1 MPKDGFRIGLDRAKS
16 NQYNTSLVSNV
27 ITIDGP
33 TSSGKSS
40 VGFLFSQNIGYQFI
54 DTGRIYRAGALFIL
68 QNNIPMDDEE
78 SVARVFEDLK
88 IEFRMVDGK
97 VRNFLDG
104 KDVTV
109 DIHTA
114 ETTAVVPK
122 IAAFA
127 KARYFA
133 KQLQRKIGSERNTV
147 MAGRDIGSEIFPESK
162 LKFFIT
168 ADVKIRA
175 QRRYDQIK
183 KSNPEVSFEDVLRG
197 MEVRDEKDSTR
208 KASPMRVP
216 EDAIVIDTS
225 DLTTEE
231 TVAQMIEC
239 YKKIDKH

>member
-1 MPKDGFRIGLDRAKS
+1 
-16 NQYNTSLVSNV
+16 VSNV

-40 VGFLFSQNIGYQFI
+40 VGFLFSQKIGYQFI

-68 QNNIPMDDEE
+68 QNHIPMDDEE
-78 SVARVFEDLK
+78 SVAKVFEDLK

-104 KDVTV
+104 EDVTV

-133 KQLQRKIGSERNTV
+133 KQLQKRIGAEKDTV
-147 MAGRDIGSEIFPESK
+147 MAGRDIGSEIFPDSK

-168 ADVKIRA
+168 ADVKVRA

-183 KSNPEVSFEDVLRG
+183 KSNPEVNFEDVLRG

-208 KASPMRVP
+208 EASPMRIP
-216 EDAIVIDTS
+216 KDAILIDTS
-225 DLTTEE
+225 NLTTEE
-231 TVAQMIEC
+231 TVEKMMEEYHKVFGEISN
-239 YKKIDKH
+239 

>member
-1 MPKDGFRIGLDRAKS
+1 M
-16 NQYNTSLVSNV
+16 SNV

-40 VGFLFSQNIGYQFI
+40 VGFLFSQKIGYQFI
-54 DTGRIYRAGALFIL
+54 DTGRIYRAGALYIL
-68 QNNIPMDDEE
+68 RNNINQGDEE
-78 SVARVFEDLK
+78 AVAKVFEVLN

-97 VRNFLDG
+97 VKNFLDG
-104 KDVTV
+104 EDVTAE
-109 DIHTA
+109 IHTA

-127 KARYFA
+127 KARFFA
-133 KQLQRKIGSERNTV
+133 KQLQKRIGSKKDTV
-147 MAGRDIGSEIFPESK
+147 MAGRDIGSEIFPDSK

-183 KSNPEVSFEDVLRG
+183 KSNPEVNYEDVLRG
-197 MEVRDEKDSTR
+197 METRDNADTTR
-208 KASPMRVP
+208 KASPMRIP

-225 DLTTEE
+225 NLSTEE
-231 TVAQMIEC
+231 TVERMMAEF
-239 YKKIDKH
+239 KRVFG

>member
-1 MPKDGFRIGLDRAKS
+1 MSEI
-16 NQYNTSLVSNV
+16 

-40 VGFLFSQNIGYQFI
+40 VGFLFSRKIGYQFI
-54 DTGRIYRAGALFIL
+54 DTGRIYRAGALYIL
-68 QNNIPMDDEE
+68 KNNIPVDDEDK
-78 SVARVFEDLK
+78 VAEVFENLK

-97 VRNFLDG
+97 VRNFLEG

-109 DIHTA
+109 QIHTA

-122 IAAFA
+122 IAAYA

-133 KQLQRKIGSERNTV
+133 KQLQKRIGAEQDTV
-147 MAGRDIGSEIFPESK
+147 MAGRDIGSEIFPDSR

-183 KSNPEVSFEDVLRG
+183 KSDPLVKYEDVLRG
-197 MEVRDEKDSTR
+197 METRDNTDTTR
-208 KASPMRVP
+208 KASPMRIP
-216 EDAIVIDTS
+216 TDAIVIDTS
-225 DLTTEE
+225 NLSTEE
-231 TVAQMIEC
+231 TVERMLQE
-239 YKKIDKH
+239 YSRVFGG

>member
-1 MPKDGFRIGLDRAKS
+1 MP
-16 NQYNTSLVSNV
+16 NV

-40 VGFLFSQNIGYQFI
+40 VGFLFSRNIGYQFI
-54 DTGRIYRAGALFIL
+54 DTGRIYRAGALYIL
-68 QNNIPMDDEE
+68 QNNIPLDDEDK
-78 SVARVFEDLK
+78 VARVFENLN

-109 DIHTA
+109 EIHTA
-114 ETTAVVPK
+114 ETTAVVPR

-133 KQLQRKIGSERNTV
+133 KQLQKRIGSEKDTV
-147 MAGRDIGSEIFPESK
+147 MAGRDIGSEIFPDSK

-183 KSNPEVSFEDVLRG
+183 KSDSGVKYEDVLRG
-197 MEVRDEKDSTR
+197 METRDNADTTR
-208 KASPMRVP
+208 KASPMRIP
-216 EDAIVIDTS
+216 KDAIVIDTS
-225 DLTTEE
+225 NLSTEE
-231 TVAQMIEC
+231 TVERMMDEFRRVFGEISN
-239 YKKIDKH
+239 

>member
-1 MPKDGFRIGLDRAKS
+1 M
-16 NQYNTSLVSNV
+16 SNV

-40 VGFLFSQNIGYQFI
+40 VGFLFSQKIGFQFI
-54 DTGRIYRAGALFIL
+54 DTGRIYRAGALYIL
-68 QNNIPMDDEE
+68 RNNIDQEDEDA
-78 SVARVFEDLK
+78 VARVFEDLK

-97 VRNFLDG
+97 VKNFLDG
-104 KDVTV
+104 EDVTSE
-109 DIHTA
+109 IHTA

-133 KQLQRKIGSERNTV
+133 KQLQKRIGSEKDTV
-147 MAGRDIGSEIFPESK
+147 MAGRDIGSEIFPDAK

-175 QRRYDQIK
+175 QRRYDQIR
-183 KSNPEVSFEDVLRG
+183 KSNPEVKYEDVLNG

-225 DLTTEE
+225 ELSTEE
-231 TVAQMIEC
+231 TVERMMDEF
-239 YKKIDKH
+239 KRVFG

>member
-1 MPKDGFRIGLDRAKS
+1 M
-16 NQYNTSLVSNV
+16 SNV

-40 VGFLFSQNIGYQFI
+40 VGFLFSQKIGYQFI

-68 QNNIPMDDEE
+68 QNGIPMDDEE

-104 KDVTV
+104 VDVTV

-114 ETTAVVPK
+114 ETTAVVPR

-133 KQLQRKIGSERNTV
+133 KQLQKKIGSKEDTV
-147 MAGRDIGSEIFPESK
+147 MAGRDIGSEIFPDSK

-168 ADVKIRA
+168 ADVEIRA
-175 QRRYDQIK
+175 QRRFDQIK
-183 KSNPEVSFEDVLRG
+183 KSNSEVKYEDVLKG

-208 KASPMRVP
+208 EASPMRIP
-216 EDAIVIDTS
+216 SDAIVIDTS
-225 DLTTEE
+225 NLSTEE
-231 TVAQMIEC
+231 TVERMMAEYQRVFGE
-239 YKKIDKH
+239 

>member
-1 MPKDGFRIGLDRAKS
+1 M
-16 NQYNTSLVSNV
+16 SNV

-40 VGFLFSQNIGYQFI
+40 VGFLFSQKIGYQFI

-68 QNNIPMDDEE
+68 QNGIPMDDEE

-104 KDVTV
+104 VDVTV
-109 DIHTA
+109 EIHTA

-133 KQLQRKIGSERNTV
+133 KQLQKKIGAKEDTV
-147 MAGRDIGSEIFPESK
+147 MAGRDIGSEIFPDSK

-168 ADVKIRA
+168 ADVAVRA
-175 QRRYDQIK
+175 QRRFDQIK
-183 KSNPEVSFEDVLRG
+183 KTNPEVKYEDVLKG

-208 KASPMRVP
+208 EASPMRIP
-216 EDAIVIDTS
+216 SDAIVIDTS
-225 DLTTEE
+225 NLTTEE
-231 TVAQMIEC
+231 TVERMMDEYQRVFGG
-239 YKKIDKH
+239 

>member
-1 MPKDGFRIGLDRAKS
+1 M
-16 NQYNTSLVSNV
+16 SNV

-40 VGFLFSQNIGYQFI
+40 VGFVFSKQIGYQFI

-68 QNNIPMDDEE
+68 KNNISIDDEDA
-78 SVARVFEDLK
+78 VARVFENLD

-97 VRNFLDG
+97 VRNFLGG

-109 DIHTA
+109 EIHTA

-127 KARYFA
+127 KARAFA
-133 KQLQRKIGSERNTV
+133 KQLQKRIGAEQNTV
-147 MAGRDIGSEIFPESK
+147 MAGRDIGSEIFPDSK

-183 KSNPEVSFEDVLRG
+183 KSNPDVNYEDVLRG
-197 MEVRDEKDSTR
+197 MEDRDNKDTTR
-208 KASPMRVP
+208 KASPMRIP
-216 EDAIVIDTS
+216 KDAIVIDTTNLS
-225 DLTTEE
+225 TEE
-231 TVAQMIEC
+231 TVERMIEE
-239 YKKIDKH
+239 YKRVFGEMSS

>member
-1 MPKDGFRIGLDRAKS
+1 M
-16 NQYNTSLVSNV
+16 SNV
-27 ITIDGP
+27 VTIDGS

-40 VGFLFSQNIGYQFI
+40 VGFLFSQKIGFQFI
-54 DTGRIYRAGALFIL
+54 DTGRIYRAGALYCLRNGI
-68 QNNIPMDDEE
+68 NIDDEE
-78 SVARVFEDLK
+78 AVAKVFKDLN

-97 VRNFLDG
+97 VKNFLDG

-133 KQLQRKIGSERNTV
+133 KLLQKRIGSEKDTV
-147 MAGRDIGSEIFPESK
+147 MAGRDIGSEIFPDSK

-168 ADVKIRA
+168 ADVSVRA
-175 QRRYDQIK
+175 KRRFDQIK
-183 KSNPEVSFEDVLRG
+183 KSNPEVKYEDVLKG

-208 KASPMRVP
+208 EASPMRVP
-216 EDAIVIDTS
+216 QDAIVIDTS
-225 DLTTEE
+225 NLTTEE
-231 TVAQMIEC
+231 TVEKMMEEF
-239 YKKIDKH
+239 KRVFK